1 MGRMETALIV
11 SSSEKGKDFLENLLK
26 ECGFLR
32 PAFAANGGEARRLL
46 LEQNFDLVV
55 INAPLQDEF
64 GHELAMTLTRTTDF
78 GILLMVKAELLD
90 AVSAKVEDYG
100 VFVIPKPIGK
110 QLFFQTIKLVNASRK
125 RVLGLR
131 QENGRL
137 QQKIEEMRLIDR
149 AKCTLI
155 QYLGF
160 TEQQAHRYLEKQA
173 MDLRVTRR
181 EVAEQVLRTY
191 ETR

>member
-1 MGRMETALIV
+1 METVLIV
-11 SSSEKGKDFLENLLK
+11 SSSQKGKEFLTGLLA
-26 ECGFLR
+26 ECGFLQ

-64 GHELAMTLTRTTDF
+64 GHELAISLTGTTDS

-90 AVSAKVEDYG
+90 AVSAKAEDYG
-100 VFVIPKPIGK
+100 VFVIPKPLGK
-110 QLFFQTIKLVNASRK
+110 QLFFQSVKLVKASRK

-131 QENGRL
+131 QENGLL

-149 AKCTLI
+149 AKCTLV

-160 TEQQAHRYLEKQA
+160 TEPQAHRYLEKQA

-181 EVAEQVLRTY
+181 EIAEQILRTY